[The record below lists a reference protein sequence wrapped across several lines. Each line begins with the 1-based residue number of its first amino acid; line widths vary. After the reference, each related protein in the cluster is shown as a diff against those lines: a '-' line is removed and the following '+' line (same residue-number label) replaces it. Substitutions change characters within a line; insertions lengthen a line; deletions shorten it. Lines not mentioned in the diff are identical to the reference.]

1 MQKHALAILTLLL
14 MFCPLYSALA
24 APDPKDTEGSRDPAL
39 FNRMPGFYIA
49 DFKEL
54 DFDRY
59 NFPVGPDEKIE
70 PVEGHFFYAE
80 YFPNEG
86 IKIPS
91 GLQIVR
97 NYSNA
102 AKAIGGQQV
111 NEWDDGLKH
120 VILRIAKDKA
130 LVWVQ
135 VDGASDG
142 SYYTVTIVEEQLM
155 NQDVVADAKSLAG
168 NINTDGKVA
177 VYGIYFDT
185 GKADLK
191 PESDATLAE
200 IIKLLN
206 NDSSLKLYVV
216 GHTDNVG
223 QFDYNIKLSQQ
234 RAASVVQ
241 ALVGKGSNSSRL
253 TPFGAGPV
261 APVTS
266 NSTEEGRAKNR
277 RVELVAQ

>member
-1 MQKHALAILTLLL
+1 MYKKALTIVFLLL
-14 MFCPLYSALA
+14 FLCPLNLAAA
-24 APDPKDTEGSRDPAL
+24 APDPNDAEGSKDPAL
-39 FNRMPGFYIA
+39 FSRMPGFYIA
-49 DFKEL
+49 NYKEL
-54 DFDRY
+54 DFDSY
-59 NFPVGPDEKIE
+59 NFPVGSDEKTE
-70 PVEGHFFYAE
+70 TAEGHFYYAE
-80 YFPNEG
+80 YYPNEG
-86 IKIPS
+86 VKIPS

-97 NYSNA
+97 NYTNA
-102 AKAIGGQQV
+102 AKTIGGELVYEWGGGLKNVTLKVVKDNARVWAQV
-111 NEWDDGLKH
+111 NSAE
-120 VILRIAKDKA
+120 
-130 LVWVQ
+130 
-135 VDGASDG
+135 DG

-234 RAASVVQ
+234 HAASVVQ